1 MGFFDKFVAK
11 VFGTAN
17 QRYLKR
23 IKQRYLEET
32 LSAEREFDKLPNKK
46 IREIAIE
53 YIKKVREDK
62 VAPESILPEY
72 FALVREAAKRTIG
85 KRHFDVQILGG
96 IVLFE
101 GKIAEMKTGEGKTLV
116 ATLPLAL
123 TALEGRG
130 CHLVTV
136 NDYLARR
143 DAMWMGPIYKFLGLE
158 VGVINHLEVS
168 YTVDWQFPDLFQKA
182 IEDDVRAWPADNII
196 NDPLPQEKIN
206 MSAIGAFQT
215 TLIKSTR
222 KQAYL
227 CDITYGTN
235 NEFAFDYLR
244 DNMKYSLDEINQRE
258 LYYAI
263 VDEVDSILIDEARTP
278 LIISGPAE
286 EDVSLYYKVDKVA
299 RVLKQGE
306 DFDVDEKSKQVLLKE
321 KGIEKAERFLGIS
334 NLYDPVNVEILH
346 HLIQSLRAHRL
357 FRRDVDYVVKDGK
370 VVIVD
375 EFTGRLMPGRRW
387 SDGLHQAI
395 EAKEG
400 LKIEAE
406 TQTLAS
412 ISFQN
417 FFRMY
422 KKLAGMTGT
431 AETEALEFKE
441 IYNLD
446 VIVIPT
452 HRPMIREDYDDV
464 VYLTEEEKFEEVIKE
479 IQENWEKGRP
489 VLVGTTSIEKSEKL
503 SSMLRAKGIP
513 HQVLNAKNH
522 EKEAYIIA
530 QAGRLKAVTVA
541 TNMAGRGVDIILGG
555 NAEMLARQ
563 KVGFDATPEEFEKA
577 LKEFEQIC
585 SEERKK
591 VVELGGLHV
600 IGTERHESRRI
611 DNQLRGRSGRQGD
624 PGSSR
629 FYVSLQDDLMRIF
642 GSDRVAPLMKRFGM
656 KTGEPI
662 EHRWVTKAIQNAQKR
677 VEAYNFEI
685 RKHLLEYDNVMNKQ
699 RETVYSL
706 RRKVLSREN
715 TREIVLNFIE
725 DVISHLT
732 EKYMPK
738 KGEPDLDGFE
748 KEFFSIFGFKPE
760 NIEENLTEL
769 VKEKYEKR
777 FSGLNDDIVRRVE
790 QFIILN
796 TLDTM
801 WRRHLY
807 AMDQLRESVSMR
819 GYGHLD
825 PLVEYKKEGFSL
837 FLDMITKFKIS
848 TISKLFMMKVERGEE
863 EEKEISEAMTN
874 LSRRAQR
881 ISPYASVG
889 GYQIAS
895 GGSAIQRTPTIA
907 GTQTTGTQRTS
918 IQNRKVGRNDLCPCG
933 SGKKYKKCCGR
944 AN

>member
-182 IEDDVRAWPADNII
+182 IEDDVRAWPAENII

-395 EAKEG
+395 EAKES

-412 ISFQN
+412 TSFQN

-489 VLVGTTSIEKSEKL
+489 VLVGTTSIEKNEKL

>member
-1 MGFFDKFVAK
+1 MGFFERFIAK
-11 VFGTAN
+11 IFGTAN

-23 IKQRYLEET
+23 IKEKYLGNILAAEE
-32 LSAEREFDKLPNKK
+32 EFDKVPNNKLRK
-46 IREIAIE
+46 ISLE
-53 YIKKVREDK
+53 YIEKVRKDK
-62 VAPESILPEY
+62 VSTDDILPEY
-72 FALVREAAKRTIG
+72 FALIREAAKRTIG

-96 IVLFE
+96 IVLYH
-101 GKIAEMKTGEGKTLV
+101 GKIAEMKTGEGKTIV

-143 DAMWMGPIYKFLGLE
+143 DATWMGPIYKFLGLD
-158 VGVINHLEVS
+158 VGVINQLDVS
-168 YTVDWQFPDLFQKA
+168 YIVEWQFPDLFQKA
-182 IEDDVRAWPADNII
+182 LEEDVRAWPQGNII
-196 NDPLPQEKIN
+196 NDPLPQDKIN
-206 MSAIGAFQT
+206 MSAIGAFQVN
-215 TLIKSTR
+215 LIKSSR
-222 KQAYL
+222 KQAYM

-244 DNMKYSLDEINQRE
+244 DNMKYSIEDINQRE

-286 EDVSLYYKVDKVA
+286 EDISLYYKVDKVA
-299 RVLKQGE
+299 RLMKVGE
-306 DFDVDEKSKQVLLKE
+306 DFDLDEKSKQVLLKE
-321 KGIEKAERFLGIS
+321 KGIEKAERFLGVS
-334 NLYDPVNVEILH
+334 NLYDPVNLEILH
-346 HLIQSLRAHRL
+346 HLIQSLRAHKL

-406 TQTLAS
+406 NQTLAS

-446 VIVIPT
+446 VVVIPT
-452 HRPMIREDYDDV
+452 HKPMIRQDFDDV
-464 VYLTEEEKFEEVIKE
+464 VFLTEEEKFERVVQDIY
-479 IQENWEKGRP
+479 ENWQKGRP
-489 VLVGTTSIEKSEKL
+489 ILVGTTSIEKNERL
-503 SSMLRAKGIP
+503 SAMLRKKGIP
-513 HQVLNAKNH
+513 HQILNAKNH

-530 QAGRLKAVTVA
+530 QAGRYKAVTVA

-563 KVGFDATPEEFEKA
+563 KVGFDASPEEFEKA

-585 SEERKK
+585 QEERKK
-591 VVELGGLHV
+591 VIELGGLYV

-624 PGSSR
+624 PGASR
-629 FYVSLQDDLMRIF
+629 FYVSLEDDLMRIF

-656 KTGEPI
+656 KKGEPI
-662 EHRWVTKAIQNAQKR
+662 EHKWVTKAIQNAQKR

-706 RRKVLSREN
+706 RRRILSGEN
-715 TREIVLNFIE
+715 PREIIFSFID
-725 DVISHLT
+725 DVIGYLS
-732 EKYMPK
+732 EKYFPK
-738 KGEPDLDGFE
+738 KAEPDYDGFE
-748 KEFFSIFGFKPE
+748 REFKTIFGFPPKDTDL
-760 NIEENLTEL
+760 ENLKSFL
-769 VKEKYEKR
+769 NDFYNDK
-777 FSGLNDDIVRRVE
+777 FSGLSDEIVYKIE

-807 AMDQLRESVSMR
+807 AMDHLKESVGMR

-837 FLDMITKFKIS
+837 FIDMLTKFKIS
-848 TISKLFMMKVERGEE
+848 VVSKLFMMKLSRD
-863 EEKEISEAMTN
+863 EKEEGANAMET
-874 LSRRAQR
+874 LSRRKGVYFAA
-881 ISPYASVG
+881 SPGGMVSASPN
-889 GYQIAS
+889 Y
-895 GGSAIQRTPTIA
+895 
-907 GTQTTGTQRTS
+907 
-918 IQNRKVGRNDLCPCG
+918 NKKVGRNDLCPCG

-944 AN
+944 LN

>member
-1 MGFFDKFVAK
+1 MGFFERFIAK
-11 VFGTAN
+11 IFGTAN

-23 IKQRYLEET
+23 IKEKYLGNILAAEE
-32 LSAEREFDKLPNKK
+32 EFDKVPNNKLRK
-46 IREIAIE
+46 ISLE
-53 YIKKVREDK
+53 YIEKVRKDK
-62 VAPESILPEY
+62 VSTDDILPEY
-72 FALVREAAKRTIG
+72 FALIREAAKRTIG

-96 IVLFE
+96 IVLYH
-101 GKIAEMKTGEGKTLV
+101 GKIAEMKTGEGKTIV

-143 DAMWMGPIYKFLGLE
+143 DATWMGPIYKFLGLD
-158 VGVINHLEVS
+158 VGVINQLDVS
-168 YTVDWQFPDLFQKA
+168 YIVEWQFPDLFQKA
-182 IEDDVRAWPADNII
+182 LEEDVRAWPQGNII
-196 NDPLPQEKIN
+196 NDPLPQDKIN
-206 MSAIGAFQT
+206 MSAIGAFQVN
-215 TLIKSTR
+215 LIKSSR
-222 KQAYL
+222 KQAYM

-244 DNMKYSLDEINQRE
+244 DNMKYSIEDINQRE

-286 EDVSLYYKVDKVA
+286 EDISLYYKVDKVA
-299 RVLKQGE
+299 RLMKVGE
-306 DFDVDEKSKQVLLKE
+306 DFDLDEKSKQVLLKE
-321 KGIEKAERFLGIS
+321 KGIEKAERFLGVS
-334 NLYDPVNVEILH
+334 NLYDPVNLEILH
-346 HLIQSLRAHRL
+346 HLIQSLRAHKL

-406 TQTLAS
+406 NQTLAS

-446 VIVIPT
+446 VVVIPT
-452 HRPMIREDYDDV
+452 HKPMIRQDFDDV
-464 VYLTEEEKFEEVIKE
+464 VFLTEEEKFDRVVQDIY
-479 IQENWEKGRP
+479 ENWQKGRP
-489 VLVGTTSIEKSEKL
+489 ILVGTTSIEKNERL
-503 SSMLRAKGIP
+503 SAMLRKKGIP
-513 HQVLNAKNH
+513 HQILNAKNH

-530 QAGRLKAVTVA
+530 QAGRYKAVTVA

-563 KVGFDATPEEFEKA
+563 KVGFDASPEEFEKA

-585 SEERKK
+585 QEERKK
-591 VVELGGLHV
+591 VIELGGLYV

-624 PGSSR
+624 PGASR
-629 FYVSLQDDLMRIF
+629 FYVSLEDDLMRIF

-656 KTGEPI
+656 KKGEPI
-662 EHRWVTKAIQNAQKR
+662 EHKWVTKAIQNAQKR

-699 RETVYSL
+699 RETIYSL
-706 RRKVLSREN
+706 RRRILSGEN
-715 TREIVLNFIE
+715 PREIIFSFID
-725 DVISHLT
+725 DVIGYLS
-732 EKYMPK
+732 EKYFPK
-738 KGEPDLDGFE
+738 KAEPDYDGFE
-748 KEFFSIFGFKPE
+748 REFKTIFGFPPKDTDL
-760 NIEENLTEL
+760 ENLKSFL
-769 VKEKYEKR
+769 NDFYNDK
-777 FSGLNDDIVRRVE
+777 FSGLSDEIVYKIE

-807 AMDQLRESVSMR
+807 AMDHLKESVGMR

-837 FLDMITKFKIS
+837 FIDMLTKFKIS
-848 TISKLFMMKVERGEE
+848 VVSKLFMMKLSRD
-863 EEKEISEAMTN
+863 EKEERANAMET
-874 LSRRAQR
+874 LSRRKGVYFAA
-881 ISPYASVG
+881 SPGGMVSASPN
-889 GYQIAS
+889 Y
-895 GGSAIQRTPTIA
+895 
-907 GTQTTGTQRTS
+907 
-918 IQNRKVGRNDLCPCG
+918 NKKVGRNDLCPCG
-933 SGKKYKKCCGR
+933 SGKKYKKCCGKL
-944 AN
+944 N

>member
-1 MGFFDKFVAK
+1 MGFFERFIAK
-11 VFGTAN
+11 IFGTAN

-23 IKQRYLEET
+23 IKEKYLGNILAAEE
-32 LSAEREFDKLPNKK
+32 EFDKVPNNKLRK
-46 IREIAIE
+46 ISLE
-53 YIKKVREDK
+53 YIEKVRKDK
-62 VAPESILPEY
+62 VSTDDILPEY
-72 FALVREAAKRTIG
+72 FALIREAAKRTIG

-96 IVLFE
+96 IVLYH
-101 GKIAEMKTGEGKTLV
+101 GKIAEMKTGEGKTIV

-143 DAMWMGPIYKFLGLE
+143 DATWMGPIYKFLGLD
-158 VGVINHLEVS
+158 VGVINQLDVS
-168 YTVDWQFPDLFQKA
+168 YIVEWQFPDLFQKA
-182 IEDDVRAWPADNII
+182 LEEDVRAWPQGNII
-196 NDPLPQEKIN
+196 NDPLPQDKIN
-206 MSAIGAFQT
+206 MSAIGAFQVN
-215 TLIKSTR
+215 LIKSSR
-222 KQAYL
+222 KQAYM

-244 DNMKYSLDEINQRE
+244 DNMKYSIEDINQRE

-286 EDVSLYYKVDKVA
+286 EDISLYYKVDKVA
-299 RVLKQGE
+299 RLMKVGE
-306 DFDVDEKSKQVLLKE
+306 DFDLDEKSKQVLLKE
-321 KGIEKAERFLGIS
+321 KGIEKAERFLGVS
-334 NLYDPVNVEILH
+334 NLYDPVNLEILH
-346 HLIQSLRAHRL
+346 HLIQSLRAHKL

-406 TQTLAS
+406 NQTLAS

-446 VIVIPT
+446 VVVIPT
-452 HRPMIREDYDDV
+452 HKPMIRQDFDDV
-464 VYLTEEEKFEEVIKE
+464 VFLTEEEKFDRVVQDIY
-479 IQENWEKGRP
+479 ENWQKGRP
-489 VLVGTTSIEKSEKL
+489 ILVGTTSIEKNERL
-503 SSMLRAKGIP
+503 SAMLRKKGIP
-513 HQVLNAKNH
+513 HQILNAKNH

-530 QAGRLKAVTVA
+530 QAGRYKAVTVA

-563 KVGFDATPEEFEKA
+563 KVGFDASPEEFEKA

-585 SEERKK
+585 QEERKK
-591 VVELGGLHV
+591 VIELGGLYV

-624 PGSSR
+624 PGASR
-629 FYVSLQDDLMRIF
+629 FYVSLEDDLMRIF

-656 KTGEPI
+656 KKGEPI
-662 EHRWVTKAIQNAQKR
+662 EHKWVTKAIQNAQKR

-699 RETVYSL
+699 RETIYSL
-706 RRKVLSREN
+706 RRRILSGEN
-715 TREIVLNFIE
+715 PREIIFSFID
-725 DVISHLT
+725 DVIGYLS
-732 EKYMPK
+732 EKYFPK
-738 KGEPDLDGFE
+738 KAEPDYDGFE
-748 KEFFSIFGFKPE
+748 REFKTIFGFPPKDTDL
-760 NIEENLTEL
+760 ENLKSFL
-769 VKEKYEKR
+769 NDFYNDK
-777 FSGLNDDIVRRVE
+777 FSGLSDEIVYKIE

-807 AMDQLRESVSMR
+807 AMDHLKESVGMR

-837 FLDMITKFKIS
+837 FIDMLTKFKIS
-848 TISKLFMMKVERGEE
+848 VVSKLFMMKLSRDEQ
-863 EEKEISEAMTN
+863 EEKAHSMEAI
-874 LSRRAQR
+874 SRRKGVYFAA
-881 ISPYASVG
+881 SPGGMVSASPN
-889 GYQIAS
+889 Y
-895 GGSAIQRTPTIA
+895 
-907 GTQTTGTQRTS
+907 
-918 IQNRKVGRNDLCPCG
+918 NKKVGRNDLCPCG

-944 AN
+944 LN

>member
-1 MGFFDKFVAK
+1 MGFFERFIAK
-11 VFGTAN
+11 IFGTAN

-23 IKQRYLEET
+23 IKEKYLGNILAAEE
-32 LSAEREFDKLPNKK
+32 EFDKVPNNKLRK
-46 IREIAIE
+46 ISLE
-53 YIKKVREDK
+53 YIEKVRKDK
-62 VAPESILPEY
+62 VSTDDILPEY
-72 FALVREAAKRTIG
+72 FALIREAAKRTIG

-96 IVLFE
+96 IVLYH
-101 GKIAEMKTGEGKTLV
+101 GKIAEMKTGEGKTIV

-143 DAMWMGPIYKFLGLE
+143 DATWMGPIYKFLGLD
-158 VGVINHLEVS
+158 VGVINQLDVS
-168 YTVDWQFPDLFQKA
+168 YIVEWQFPDLFQKA
-182 IEDDVRAWPADNII
+182 LEEDVRAWPQGNII
-196 NDPLPQEKIN
+196 NDPLPQDKIN
-206 MSAIGAFQT
+206 MSAIGAFQVN
-215 TLIKSTR
+215 LIKSSR
-222 KQAYL
+222 KQAYM

-244 DNMKYSLDEINQRE
+244 DNMKYSIEDINQRE

-286 EDVSLYYKVDKVA
+286 EDISLYYKVDKVA
-299 RVLKQGE
+299 RLMKVGE
-306 DFDVDEKSKQVLLKE
+306 DFDLDEKSKQVLLKE
-321 KGIEKAERFLGIS
+321 KGIEKAERFLGVS
-334 NLYDPVNVEILH
+334 NLYDPVNLEILH
-346 HLIQSLRAHRL
+346 HLIQSLRAHKL

-406 TQTLAS
+406 NQTLAS

-446 VIVIPT
+446 VVVIPT
-452 HRPMIREDYDDV
+452 HKPMIRQDFDDV
-464 VYLTEEEKFEEVIKE
+464 VFLTEEEKFDRVVQDIY
-479 IQENWEKGRP
+479 ENWQKGRP
-489 VLVGTTSIEKSEKL
+489 ILVGTTSIEKNERL
-503 SSMLRAKGIP
+503 SAMLRKKGIP
-513 HQVLNAKNH
+513 HQILNAKNH

-530 QAGRLKAVTVA
+530 QAGRYKAVTVA

-563 KVGFDATPEEFEKA
+563 KVGFDASPEEFEKA

-585 SEERKK
+585 QEERKK
-591 VVELGGLHV
+591 VIELGGLYV

-624 PGSSR
+624 PGASR
-629 FYVSLQDDLMRIF
+629 FYVSLEDDLMRIF

-656 KTGEPI
+656 KKGEPI
-662 EHRWVTKAIQNAQKR
+662 EHKWVTKAIQNAQKR

-706 RRKVLSREN
+706 RRRILSGEN
-715 TREIVLNFIE
+715 PREIIFSFID
-725 DVISHLT
+725 DVIGYLS
-732 EKYMPK
+732 EKYFPK
-738 KGEPDLDGFE
+738 KADPDYDGFE
-748 KEFFSIFGFKPE
+748 REFKTIFGFPPKDTDL
-760 NIEENLTEL
+760 ENLKSFL
-769 VKEKYEKR
+769 NDFYNDK
-777 FSGLNDDIVRRVE
+777 FSGLSDEIVYKIE

-807 AMDQLRESVSMR
+807 AMDHLKESVGMR

-837 FLDMITKFKIS
+837 FIDMLTKFKIS
-848 TISKLFMMKVERGEE
+848 VVSKLFMMKLSRD
-863 EEKEISEAMTN
+863 EKEEGANAMET
-874 LSRRAQR
+874 LSRRKGVYFAA
-881 ISPYASVG
+881 SPGGMVSASPN
-889 GYQIAS
+889 Y
-895 GGSAIQRTPTIA
+895 
-907 GTQTTGTQRTS
+907 
-918 IQNRKVGRNDLCPCG
+918 NKKVGRNDLCPCG

-944 AN
+944 LN

>member
-715 TREIVLNFIE
+715 TREIVFNFIE